1 MATADRDPIQRSEC
15 VPRLSLRNGH
25 WISLYSWG
33 NPRSFPRLPAP
44 ARRDFDVAPETRV
57 VADEKYN

>member
-15 VPRLSLRNGH
+15 VPRLSLRNGQRMTL
-25 WISLYSWG
+25 SSWG

-57 VADEKYN
+57 VADESTN